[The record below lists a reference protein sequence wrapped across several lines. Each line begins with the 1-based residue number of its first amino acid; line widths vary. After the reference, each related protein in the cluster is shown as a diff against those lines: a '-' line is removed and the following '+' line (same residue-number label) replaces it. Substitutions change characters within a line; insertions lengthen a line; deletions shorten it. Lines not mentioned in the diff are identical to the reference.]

1 MQNPSLLSIRNMRIW
16 YTPDTPVPNGF
27 SLNLASNEAVG
38 LIGLNGAGSSDD
50 PE

>member
-16 YTPDTPVPNGF
+16 YTPDTPVLNGF

-38 LIGLNGAGSSDD
+38 PFKKLPPRKPAL
-50 PE
+50 